1 MSSIK
6 DVILMGMYEIQ
17 VGRFLFHFSAY
28 GRKRGLRGGSDRER
42 SF

>member
-1 MSSIK
+1 
-6 DVILMGMYEIQ
+6 MGVHEIQ

-28 GRKRGLRGGSDRER
+28 GRKRGLRGGSDGEH